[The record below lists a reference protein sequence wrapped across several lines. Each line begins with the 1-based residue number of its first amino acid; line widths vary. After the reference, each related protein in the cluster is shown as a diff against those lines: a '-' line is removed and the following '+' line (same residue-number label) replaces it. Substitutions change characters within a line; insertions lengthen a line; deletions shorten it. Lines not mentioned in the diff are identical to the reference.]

1 MLLRYPDRMTDT
13 RYKLLAWL
21 FIAVLIP
28 GGCGGR
34 SGKLPDFAAIED
46 VGLMKRE
53 FYDFLHPV
61 VVCENQRILG
71 QRAELAAIRSALA
84 AGDAPGWFQRR
95 DIKALAE
102 EYELEWSD
110 DDIADIIDRLWLR
123 VDVIPKELALV
134 QAAKESGWGR
144 SRFAVEYSNLF
155 GHWCY
160 EAGCGVVPERR
171 AAGAG
176 HEVAAFDDVSESV
189 RRYMNNL
196 NTHERYA
203 ELRRLRAAQRRAE
216 KPVTGP
222 TLAPGL
228 LGYSERGEP
237 YVEEVISMMQQ
248 NQDLLD
254 DAANS

>member
-1 MLLRYPDRMTDT
+1 M
-13 RYKLLAWL
+13 
-21 FIAVLIP
+21 
-28 GGCGGR
+28 
-34 SGKLPDFAAIED
+34 
-46 VGLMKRE
+46 
-53 FYDFLHPV
+53 
-61 VVCENQRILG
+61 
-71 QRAELAAIRSALA
+71 
-84 AGDAPGWFQRR
+84 GDAPGWFQRR

-110 DDIADIIDRLWLR
+110 DDIADVTDRLWLR
-123 VDVIPKELALV
+123 VDVIPEELALV

-171 AAGAG
+171 SASAR

-216 KPVTGP
+216 QPVTGP
-222 TLAPGL
+222 SLAPGL
-228 LGYSERGEP
+228 QGYSERGEP